1 MKFFHK
7 GQYQPRSDLP
17 HEKHVLFIFLTP
29 ELNIISLLILT
40 VGI

>member
-17 HEKHVLFIFLTP
+17 HEKHVLFFFTP